1 MGGRS
6 APLPLLTTE
15 TQLLEMLGN
24 GAPMMEV
31 LNVYSIFHSGRV
43 ISTLLIVQDYSE
55 KRVVHFDFA
64 VIFDETQLPELV
76 HEQIHP
82 RTRRTDHCR

>member
-43 ISTLLIVQDYSE
+43 TPDASNRAGLQ
-55 KRVVHFDFA
+55 
-64 VIFDETQLPELV
+64 
-76 HEQIHP
+76 
-82 RTRRTDHCR
+82 